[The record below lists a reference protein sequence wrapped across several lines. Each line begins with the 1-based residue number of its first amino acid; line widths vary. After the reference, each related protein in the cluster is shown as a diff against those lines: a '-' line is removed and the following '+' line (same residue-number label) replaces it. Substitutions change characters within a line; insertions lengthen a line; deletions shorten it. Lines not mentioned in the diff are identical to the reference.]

1 MTIDSVK
8 KMKDALCEKLK
19 HISNLHLA
27 QQSHLVAL
35 QSRLV
40 YYAGIL
46 QNLLLETDS
55 AQQLALLSLG
65 SMILKVLAEVALV
78 ASLGYGVTHSRQFHL
93 YHVLKFSH
101 ELIVAFLRHIF
112 HNAFFLFVLF
122 FGVQRYGEIMKKP
135 RLCPSFTQKESRA

>member
-1 MTIDSVK
+1 
-8 KMKDALCEKLK
+8 MKVCLVRIHYGVSHTALIG

-55 AQQLALLSLG
+55 AQQLTLLSLG

-78 ASLGYGVTHSRQFHL
+78 ACLGYGVTHSRQFHL

-112 HNAFFLFVLF
+112 HNVFFVWFYSSACK
-122 FGVQRYGEIMKKP
+122 GTEK
-135 RLCPSFTQKESRA
+135 S